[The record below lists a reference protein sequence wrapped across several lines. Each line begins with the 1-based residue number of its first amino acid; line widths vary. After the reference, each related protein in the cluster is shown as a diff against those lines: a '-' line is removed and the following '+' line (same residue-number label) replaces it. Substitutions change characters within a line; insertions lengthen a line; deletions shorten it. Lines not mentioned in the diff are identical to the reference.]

1 MCILVLISYIC
12 ESCFWFFSENV
23 NWKSWLPGVFKCYL
37 WKINTNTQVKMI
49 SAWFFC
55 GFSEGKKLTCSIVTT
70 RTVDPAFCGIVIS
83 PFSKYRANFLWC
95 MYYMYYVAILVILY
109 FFQNF
114 QYNFIKKGK
123 EEIILVLFC
132 KRSMILQIT
141 SFDHQ
146 RLLNAFGN

>member
-1 MCILVLISYIC
+1 
-12 ESCFWFFSENV
+12 
-23 NWKSWLPGVFKCYL
+23 
-37 WKINTNTQVKMI
+37 
-49 SAWFFC
+49 
-55 GFSEGKKLTCSIVTT
+55 
-70 RTVDPAFCGIVIS
+70 
-83 PFSKYRANFLWC
+83 

-132 KRSMILQIT
+132 KRSTILQIT

>member
-1 MCILVLISYIC
+1 MCILVLKSHIYVSHA
-12 ESCFWFFSENV
+12 SDFFQRTLTE
-23 NWKSWLPGVFKCYL
+23 KKRWLPGVFKCYL

-70 RTVDPAFCGIVIS
+70 RTVDPAFCGIVTS

-95 MYYMYYVAILVILY
+95 MCYVAILVILY

-132 KRSMILQIT
+132 KRSTILQIT